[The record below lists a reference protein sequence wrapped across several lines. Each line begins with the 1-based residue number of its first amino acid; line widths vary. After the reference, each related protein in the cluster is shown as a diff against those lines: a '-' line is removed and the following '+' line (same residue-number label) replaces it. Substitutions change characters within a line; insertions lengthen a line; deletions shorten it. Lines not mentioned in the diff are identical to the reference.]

1 MPLGVRKA
9 NGCAIASQS
18 PKFPKG
24 RCKGGYFERSAMNV
38 LRLLVIVLDA
48 RLSAMTIFAI
58 VGITDPARLL
68 MALNAH
74 FASNYIQMPL
84 LPEQIPSAAPVPFPV
99 LPKTPAPIYFV
110 ASSPKVA
117 ATAKDVSDR
126 LGITDGSNGNGV
138 VLNVAGYFG
147 RSNPQLWEWLA
158 AKIQQV
164 E

>member
-1 MPLGVRKA
+1 
-9 NGCAIASQS
+9 
-18 PKFPKG
+18 
-24 RCKGGYFERSAMNV
+24 MNV

-74 FASNYIQMPL
+74 F
-84 LPEQIPSAAPVPFPV
+84 
-99 LPKTPAPIYFV
+99 
-110 ASSPKVA
+110 SPKVA